1 MINELPVYV
10 ESHGSGPQVVF
21 LHGWGM
27 HSGVFKP
34 VVDDLQQH
42 FNTLQVDLPGHGYS
56 QPFAAFHDIDK
67 CTDYLYGQLRDQI
80 GARATFCGWSTGS
93 LIAQNM
99 AIRYPEVVGKL
110 VLITGTPS
118 FQMKADWSKGV
129 DAKILERFKNDLLSN
144 FDKTLGRFLAL
155 QFMHSEGQKENL
167 RIARELVFDRP
178 TPDLEMLKAGLSLLK
193 STDLR
198 QKLSAIKIETLIL
211 NGERDS
217 LVPTTAAR
225 YLAEELERA
234 RAIIFKASGHAPF
247 LSHAKQFNEHLK
259 QFLL

>member
-1 MINELPVYV
+1 MSQPAVYT
-10 ESHGSGPQVVF
+10 ESQGAGPQLVF

-34 VVDDLQQH
+34 VIDELNKD
-42 FNTLQVDLPGHGYS
+42 FNFLLVDLPGHGYS
-56 QPFAAFHDIDK
+56 QTFDGFHDIDR
-67 CTDYLYGQLRDQI
+67 CTDYLVEQLSDKLNTP
-80 GARATFCGWSTGS
+80 AVFCGWSTGG
-93 LIAQNM
+93 LIAQNL
-99 AIRYPEVVGKL
+99 AIRHPQLVSKL

-118 FQMKADWSKGV
+118 FEIKADWSRGV
-129 DAKILERFKNDLLSN
+129 ETKVLERFKNDLLN
-144 FDKTLGRFLAL
+144 DFEKTLGRFLAL

-167 RIARELVFDRP
+167 RLARELVFSRP
-178 TPDLEMLKAGLSLLK
+178 TPDLEMLRAGLTLLK

-198 QKLSAIKIETLIL
+198 SKLSTIKVETLIL

-225 YLAEELERA
+225 YLAEHIEHSKTV
-234 RAIIFKASGHAPF
+234 IFKACGHAPF
-247 LSHAKQFNEHLK
+247 LSHSQQFNQYLK